1 MEVIPLLC
9 KICPKQPRF
18 SDVSHLLTH
27 VASKGHL
34 SHYRNA
40 KIRSREDSDV
50 RQQLD
55 EFDEWYDRYGIERL
69 ESQRVVQKD
78 ARNRTARTRPSV
90 DVVPSTSR
98 KPRKPRSKSAV
109 LPANVDEVGE
119 ESVIDPR
126 LSGLQSL
133 KEQSPATGKSPQHDS
148 PPPFDLT
155 SLHPV
160 QATRTRPWI
169 SAVPRYTAPTVASD
183 WNAGGVFIK
192 SDTDAEVVDWVGTS
206 SPLKLSYPDPS
217 ELERPYPFESAA
229 TPALTSK
236 PLKKNTVNPDD
247 FSEHSPQTSE
257 SGTAC
262 LIKLKG
268 PQWPGMALFDS
279 ASPKAQR
286 LRNQRKEHSILEQ
299 MEHNSMIVQPIE
311 RIYFPEGTLKK
322 ERPITGNVES
332 SPLIEPTPKPKRRR
346 QRSSRAALDNLST
359 NAPKT
364 RIRKPTKRA
373 TPSKVTESIDIRD
386 PFTQGPMGPAFAEY
400 YTSKASRTLA
410 ERNDHDDSNEWTLN
424 SGLPNFENQRPFSV
438 FRDTNEEDHAKPST
452 IAEQQPATIDYPF
465 LRLPDARSIS
475 HHTAELFA
483 QSSMLGPRTAKCL
496 MPALGKPSVNDSR
509 SGTWDHSLRNAP
521 SINANKENIEPL
533 LDPDGHIDN
542 EAQRAGNQRV
552 TQRYFAVS
560 GNDPPRFFDTMPS
573 QMEFG
578 GLADPRSM
586 GPCMNPLNPQYM
598 RPRPR
603 YQMEAPFAT
612 SLSYLEDDESA
623 YNITPKTE

>member
-9 KICPKQPRF
+9 KICPKQPHF

-40 KIRSREDSDV
+40 KIRSREDPDV

-78 ARNRTARTRPSV
+78 ARNRTARARLLE

-98 KPRKPRSKSAV
+98 KPRKPRSKSSV
-109 LPANVDEVGE
+109 LPANVEEVGE

-126 LSGLQSL
+126 LSELRGP
-133 KEQSPATGKSPQHDS
+133 KEQFQAARRSPQHDS

-160 QATRTRPWI
+160 QATRTRPWV
-169 SAVPRYTAPTVASD
+169 SAAPRHTAPTAPPNEKVGSI
-183 WNAGGVFIK
+183 VIK
-192 SDTDAEVVDWVGTS
+192 SDTDAEGVDWIDSS
-206 SPLKLSYPDPS
+206 SPVNLSYPDPS
-217 ELERPYPFESAA
+217 NLTRPYPFEPAA
-229 TPALTSK
+229 TPASTSK
-236 PLKKNTVNPDD
+236 PLRNSTVPLATS
-247 FSEHSPQTSE
+247 SEHSPQTSE
-257 SGTAC
+257 SSTTC

-299 MEHNSMIVQPIE
+299 MEHNSIVVQPIE

-332 SPLIEPTPKPKRRR
+332 SPLMEPTPKPKRRR

-359 NAPKT
+359 NAPRT
-364 RIRKPTKRA
+364 RVRKPTKRA
-373 TPSKVTESIDIRD
+373 TSSKVTESIGLGD
-386 PFTQGPMGPAFAEY
+386 PFTQDPMGPAVSEY
-400 YTSKASRTLA
+400 HTSNMSRTLT
-410 ERNDHDDSNEWTLN
+410 ENNDPDDSNAWTLN
-424 SGLPNFENQRPFSV
+424 SGLPIFENQRPFSV
-438 FRDTNEEDHAKPST
+438 FRDTNEEDHTKPST

-483 QSSMLGPRTAKCL
+483 QSSMLGPRTAKRL
-496 MPALGKPSVNDSR
+496 MPEFGKSSVNDSGSR
-509 SGTWDHSLRNAP
+509 GWDHALRNAR

-542 EAQRAGNQRV
+542 EVPRAGNQRV

-560 GNDPPRFFDTMPS
+560 GNDPPQFFDTLPS

-578 GLADPRSM
+578 GLADPRSI
-586 GPCMNPLNPQYM
+586 GSCFNPLNPQFM
-598 RPRPR
+598 RPRSH

-612 SLSYLEDDESA
+612 PLAFLEDGGSA
-623 YNITPKTE
+623 YNTTPKTE

>member
-9 KICPKQPRF
+9 KICPKQPHF

-40 KIRSREDSDV
+40 KIRSREDPDV

-78 ARNRTARTRPSV
+78 ARNRTAKARPSI
-90 DVVPSTSR
+90 DVVPPTSR
-98 KPRKPRSKSAV
+98 KSRKPRSKSTV

-119 ESVIDPR
+119 ESFIDPR

-133 KEQSPATGKSPQHDS
+133 KEQSQTTRKSPHHDS

-160 QATRTRPWI
+160 NATRTRPWFL
-169 SAVPRYTAPTVASD
+169 AAPRYTAPIVPLDGNVSGIT
-183 WNAGGVFIK
+183 IK
-192 SDTDAEVVDWVGTS
+192 SDTDVEGVDWLETS
-206 SPLKLSYPDPS
+206 SPVKSAYPDPS
-217 ELERPYPFESAA
+217 DLTRPYHFKPTA
-229 TPALTSK
+229 TPALTSR
-236 PLKKNTVNPDD
+236 PLENSTVTPTNS
-247 FSEHSPQTSE
+247 SEHSPQTSE
-257 SGTAC
+257 SSSTC

-286 LRNQRKEHSILEQ
+286 LRNQRKQHSILEQ
-299 MEHNSMIVQPIE
+299 MEHNSIVVQPIE
-311 RIYFPEGTLKK
+311 RIYFPGGSLKK

-332 SPLIEPTPKPKRRR
+332 SPLMEPTPKPKRRR
-346 QRSSRAALDNLST
+346 RRSSRAALDNLST

-364 RIRKPTKRA
+364 RVRKPTKRA
-373 TPSKVTESIDIRD
+373 TSSKETENIDFGD
-386 PFTQGPMGPAFAEY
+386 LFTQDTIGPAVTGY
-400 YTSKASRTLA
+400 RTGKASKILSET
-410 ERNDHDDSNEWTLN
+410 DYHQDSNEWTLN
-424 SGLPNFENQRPFSV
+424 SGLPNFENQPAFSV
-438 FRDTNEEDHAKPST
+438 FRDTGEEDHTKPST
-452 IAEQQPATIDYPF
+452 VAEQQPATIDYPF
-465 LRLPDARSIS
+465 LRLPDAHSIG
-475 HHTAELFA
+475 HHTAELLA
-483 QSSMLGPRTAKCL
+483 QSSMLGPKTAKRL
-496 MPALGKPSVNDSR
+496 MPAFGQSSVNDPR
-509 SGTWDHSLRNAP
+509 PGAWDYTLRNAR

-542 EAQRAGNQRV
+542 EAPRAGNQRV

-560 GNDPPRFFDTMPS
+560 GNDAPRFFDTLPS

-578 GLADPRSM
+578 GLTDPRSM
-586 GPCMNPLNPQYM
+586 GPCFNPLNPQYM
-598 RPRPR
+598 RPRSR
-603 YQMEAPFAT
+603 YQMEAPFT
-612 SLSYLEDDESA
+612 TPLLYFEDDGNA
-623 YNITPKTE
+623 YNIKAKTE

>member
-9 KICPKQPRF
+9 KICPKQPHF

-40 KIRSREDSDV
+40 KIRSREDPDV

-78 ARNRTARTRPSV
+78 ARNRTARVRPSV

-98 KPRKPRSKSAV
+98 RPRKPRSKSSA
-109 LPANVDEVGE
+109 LPTNVDEVGE

-126 LSGLQSL
+126 LCGLQGP
-133 KEQSPATGKSPQHDS
+133 KEESQATRKSPQHDS

-155 SLHPV
+155 SLHPL

-169 SAVPRYTAPTVASD
+169 SAAPCYTAPIVPPD
-183 WNAGGVFIK
+183 GNVGGVFIK
-192 SDTDAEVVDWVGTS
+192 SDTDAEGIDWAATS
-206 SPLKLSYPDPS
+206 SPVKYPDLS
-217 ELERPYPFESAA
+217 DLIRPYAFEPAA
-229 TPALTSK
+229 TPALTWKPSK
-236 PLKKNTVNPDD
+236 SITVNAGNS
-247 FSEHSPQTSE
+247 SEHSPQTSE
-257 SGTAC
+257 SSTQC

-268 PQWPGMALFDS
+268 PQWPGMAIFDS

-299 MEHNSMIVQPIE
+299 MEHNSIVVQPIE
-311 RIYFPEGTLKK
+311 RIYFPEGTFKK

-332 SPLIEPTPKPKRRR
+332 SPLMEPTPKPKRRR
-346 QRSSRAALDNLST
+346 QRSGRAALDNLST
-359 NAPKT
+359 NAPKI
-364 RIRKPTKRA
+364 RVRKPTKRA
-373 TPSKVTESIDIRD
+373 TPSNAIESIDLGD
-386 PFTQGPMGPAFAEY
+386 PFTQDLVGPASTRY
-400 YTSKASRTLA
+400 RTSKVSRTLA
-410 ERNDHDDSNEWTLN
+410 GTDDHGDSNEWTLN
-424 SGLPNFENQRPFSV
+424 KGLPNFENHRPFSV
-438 FRDTNEEDHAKPST
+438 FRDTNEEDHTKPST
-452 IAEQQPATIDYPF
+452 VAEQQPATIDYPF
-465 LRLPDARSIS
+465 LRLPDAQSIS

-483 QSSMLGPRTAKCL
+483 QSSMLGPRTAKSL
-496 MPALGKPSVNDSR
+496 MPAFGNASVNDLR
-509 SGTWDHSLRNAP
+509 TGAWDYISRNAR
-521 SINANKENIEPL
+521 SITANKENIEPL
-533 LDPDGHIDN
+533 LDPNGHIDN
-542 EAQRAGNQRV
+542 EATRAGNQRV

-560 GNDPPRFFDTMPS
+560 GNDPPRFFDTLPS

-586 GPCMNPLNPQYM
+586 RSCFNPLNPQYI
-598 RPRPR
+598 RPRSY
-603 YQMEAPFAT
+603 YQTEPPFAPPVP
-612 SLSYLEDDESA
+612 YLEDEGSA
-623 YNITPKTE
+623 YNTKPKTK